1 MLFSSLHA
9 GPPDTCG
16 RASTSST
23 LIQVTLGSSR
33 ENSFVLCTFRVSPSE
48 PVHESWVKRL
58 GHQGPGENLSLQEY
72 LEAQPQKHAKS
83 VSPVFQ
89 TILCILIT
97 RPYCG

>member
-9 GPPDTCG
+9 GPPDTWG

-33 ENSFVLCTFRVSPSE
+33 ENSFVLRTFRVSPSE

-58 GHQGPGENLSLQEY
+58 GRQHWVVG
-72 LEAQPQKHAKS
+72 
-83 VSPVFQ
+83 PVFSGARRKPQ
-89 TILCILIT
+89 STGIS
-97 RPYCG
+97 